1 MLTDQPLLDRT
12 DRTDR
17 TLAPLTREWFERDL
31 HKRIDTAMEHQ
42 LAIFLAGELSRRDL
56 AEAA

>member
-1 MLTDQPLLDRT
+1 MTTDLALLDA
-12 DRTDR
+12 TDR

-31 HKRIDTAMEHQ
+31 RLRIDTAMEQQ
-42 LAIFLAGELSRRDL
+42 LAIFLAGERSRFEL

>member
-1 MLTDQPLLDRT
+1 MLTDHPVL

-17 TLAPLTREWFERDL
+17 TLAALARDRFDRDL
-31 HKRIDTAMEHQ
+31 RERIDAEMERQ
-42 LAIFLAGELSRRDL
+42 LAIFLAAERSRYDL

>member
-12 DRTDR
+12 DRT
-17 TLAPLTREWFERDL
+17 LAPLARDWFERDL
-31 HKRIDTAMEHQ
+31 HKRIDAAMEQQ